1 MGTSNFY
8 YKNASKVFVI
18 SENYETPILDDE
30 LNETEETEIHS
41 PDLMEFL
48 DTISYIQE
56 KLEEIENVK
65 FIKYN
70 DKQSQNENRN
80 FPAHYIGTIY
90 LTTSIGDITCE
101 VNIDCFSRAGYYEAA
116 CLDWELD
123 MVIDGCN
130 FDDVDDVNDLF
141 INNTSSYMNKGM
153 LTIQSK
159 TAEKWFGNTKDK
171 LVKLVEEVFEQCSTS
186 YKKLGTFS
194 NGETIYE
201 KCTKTRRE
209 NADKRGY
216 YVSPEKIKKESKPV
230 IQYDTNNNFIKEWDS
245 IHEVSR
251 VLKIGRSNITNVCQ
265 NKKKYKT
272 AGGFIWKYKELEAE
286 FGVCP

>member
-18 SENYETPILDDE
+18 SEDYETPILDDDF
-30 LNETEETEIHS
+30 NETEETETHS

-56 KLEEIENVK
+56 KLSEIENVK
-65 FIKYN
+65 FHKYVS
-70 DKQSQNENRN
+70 KESQNDNRN

-90 LTTSIGDITCE
+90 LTKTIGDIECE
-101 VNIDCFSRAGYYEAA
+101 INVDCFSRVGYYEAA

-123 MVIDGCN
+123 MLIDGCN
-130 FDDVDDVNDLF
+130 FDDVNYVNDLF
-141 INNTSSYMNKGM
+141 INNTNSHKMNKGM

-159 TAEKWFGNTKDK
+159 TAEKWFSDTKDN

-186 YKKLGTFS
+186 YKRLGTFS

-201 KCTKTRRE
+201 KCTKTRR
-209 NADKRGY
+209 
-216 YVSPEKIKKESKPV
+216 
-230 IQYDTNNNFIKEWDS
+230 
-245 IHEVSR
+245 
-251 VLKIGRSNITNVCQ
+251 
-265 NKKKYKT
+265 
-272 AGGFIWKYKELEAE
+272 
-286 FGVCP
+286 